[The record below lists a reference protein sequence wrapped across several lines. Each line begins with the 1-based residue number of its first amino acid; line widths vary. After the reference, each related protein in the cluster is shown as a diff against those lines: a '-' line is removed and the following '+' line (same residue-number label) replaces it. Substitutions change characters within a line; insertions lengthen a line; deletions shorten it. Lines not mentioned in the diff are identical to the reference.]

1 MKKFIVISS
10 ILLVIGLVLTL
21 ILYKEHQ
28 RKYKARNDMVAKL
41 EQYVRD
47 TDLADGWGES
57 YNIYK
62 TDYYLLSR
70 NDVLTIIKIV
80 KRLHLIEP
88 QPKGSWWV
96 RANFHVGDMTIRV
109 GYNGLVCFGMN
120 ARPRP
125 IFLRGNDGLEWPM
138 SSETIRD

>member
-21 ILYKEHQ
+21 IIYREHQ

-57 YNIYK
+57 YNNGV
-62 TDYYLLSR
+62 DYYLLSR

-80 KRLHLIEP
+80 KKLRLMEP

-96 RANFHVGDMTIRV
+96 LESFHVGDMVIYKCR
-109 GYNGLVCFGMN
+109 GLVSLGTNTRLTFMC
-120 ARPRP
+120 
-125 IFLRGNDGLEWPM
+125 GNDGLEWPM